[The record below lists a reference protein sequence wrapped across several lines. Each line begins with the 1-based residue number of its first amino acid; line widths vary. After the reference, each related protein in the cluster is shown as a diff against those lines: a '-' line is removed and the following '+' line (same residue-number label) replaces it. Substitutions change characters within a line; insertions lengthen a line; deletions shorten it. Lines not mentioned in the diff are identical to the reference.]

1 MIHAGPPRKVH
12 LLAVLTCLLVLPLC
26 MSNKAH
32 AQVCS
37 ATVNDVDF
45 GAPNVLS
52 ADATDALASV
62 TVSCTHVPFL
72 TVVKIC
78 PSFGDGSGGS
88 SNSVRQMRGGNG
100 NILNYQLYQDAGR
113 TASWGAVNEPQLGTV
128 PSMLLSAGLSG
139 SASATETI
147 YGRLFGNQTSAAP
160 GNYVSTFTGGDSA
173 FTYSGFLL
181 GATNSC
187 AGFVGAA
194 TIHPSF
200 NVAASAPAYCTLTT
214 TDLNFGIA
222 GVLQAQISAQTNL
235 RVACTNKTPFSVSL
249 DGGLAHGLPTQRK
262 MTSPAG
268 DAVAYG
274 LYRDAAR
281 TQGWGDT
288 SSTWMGGT
296 GIGTDQSL
304 AVYGLVPAQVTPR
317 PGSFSDR
324 VVATVTY

>member
-1 MIHAGPPRKVH
+1 MIHVELRKTVTI
-12 LLAVLTCLLVLPLC
+12 LAVLIGFFVSPFTAQ
-26 MSNKAH
+26 KAQ

-37 ATVNDVDF
+37 ATVNNVDF
-45 GAPNVLS
+45 GSPNILS
-52 ADATDALASV
+52 TNPTDALASV
-62 TVSCTHVPFL
+62 TVSCTHISFL

-88 SNSVRQMRGGNG
+88 SNSIRQMRVGTGST
-100 NILNYQLYQDAGR
+100 LNYQLYQDSGH
-113 TASWGAVNEPQLGTV
+113 TAAWGAVNEPQLGTV
-128 PSMLLSAGLSG
+128 PSILLTAGLSG

-147 YGRLFGNQTSAAP
+147 YARLFGSQSSAAT
-160 GNYVSTFTGGDSA
+160 GSYISTFTGGDSA

-187 AGFVGAA
+187 AGFVGSA

-200 NVAASAPAYCTLTT
+200 NVVASAPAYCTLTT
-214 TDLNFGIA
+214 TDLDFGITGA
-222 GVLQAQISAQTNL
+222 IQAQISAQTNL

-249 DGGLAHGLPTQRK
+249 DGGLAHAQPTQRK

-268 DAVAYG
+268 DSVTYG

-296 GIGTDQSL
+296 GIGADQSL
-304 AVYGLVPAQVTPR
+304 AIYGLVPIQPTPR

-324 VVATVTY
+324 VIATVTY